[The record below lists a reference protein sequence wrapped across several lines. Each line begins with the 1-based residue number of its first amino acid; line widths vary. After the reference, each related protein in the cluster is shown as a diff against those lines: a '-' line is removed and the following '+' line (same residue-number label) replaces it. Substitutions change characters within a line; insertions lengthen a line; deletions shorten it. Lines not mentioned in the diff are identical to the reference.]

1 MGESEGGGTCEGDVL
16 VDKEERGDGDA
27 GGGLDFGDNGADA
40 VAEGGGLVE
49 LCSEGLELCV
59 HDGRRQ
65 GVGNGGGVWRGGGAE
80 AAQGEEEG
88 ETAGREQAGGRY
100 WKRGR
105 GEDGGGAEA
114 ERSGR
119 GGGCCGFGSHCGVGR
134 GLPACGRCVLM
145 RHSSVSSTACM
156 QDRIFGGR
164 GGKHVSWCILSVC
177 AFRLTTNR
185 ITCGGGER

>member
-80 AAQGEEEG
+80 AAQGGGGGRNGG
-88 ETAGREQAGGRY
+88 ERAGGRPLLEEGA
-100 WKRGR
+100 WRGR
-105 GEDGGGAEA
+105 RRRGGRAQRPWRWLLRLRVA
-114 ERSGR
+114 LRSGA
-119 GGGCCGFGSHCGVGR
+119 G
-134 GLPACGRCVLM
+134 PASM
-145 RHSSVSSTACM
+145 RQMRAYAA
-156 QDRIFGGR
+156 
-164 GGKHVSWCILSVC
+164 L
-177 AFRLTTNR
+177 
-185 ITCGGGER
+185 